1 MLRQAPNIILVGE
14 IRDLEVA
21 EVAVQAALTGHLVFS
36 TLHTNDAPGA
46 ITRLIDMGVKPFL
59 VASSIQ
65 AVMAQRL
72 IRVLCP
78 KCKQPDREPDAMW
91 LKLCGIK
98 EEDLK
103 DRTLYKPRGCEFC
116 NGIGFRG
123 RLGVFEMMAM
133 NSELRN
139 LAFER
144 AATNKIRKAA
154 LASGMK
160 SLLADGR
167 LKVLGGTTTA
177 EEIVKV
183 AQVEGIITG

>member
-1 MLRQAPNIILVGE
+1 
-14 IRDLEVA
+14 
-21 EVAVQAALTGHLVFS
+21 
-36 TLHTNDAPGA
+36 
-46 ITRLIDMGVKPFL
+46 MGVQPFL

-72 IRVLCP
+72 IRTLCA
-78 KCKQPDREPDAMW
+78 KCKVPDKEPDPMW
-91 LKLCGIK
+91 LKLAGIT
-98 EEDLK
+98 DADRK
-103 DRTLYKPRGCEFC
+103 DKIIYKARGCDHC
-116 NGIGFRG
+116 SGIGFRG
-123 RLGVFEMMAM
+123 RIGIFEMMHM
-133 NSELRN
+133 NSELRG

-167 LKVLGGTTTA
+167 TKILGGVTTA

-183 AQVEGIITG
+183 AQVEGIVTG